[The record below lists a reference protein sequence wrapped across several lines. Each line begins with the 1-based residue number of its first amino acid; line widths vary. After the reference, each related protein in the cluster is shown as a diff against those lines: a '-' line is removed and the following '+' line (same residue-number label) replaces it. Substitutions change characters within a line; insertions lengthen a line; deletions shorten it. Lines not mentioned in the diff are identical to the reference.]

1 MEDNKSSYDH
11 KLAEVVTESEPDH
24 GPGLLAAEPNLGSA
38 MRLYLFVFIMLLVL
52 GSILQALHFEAGM
65 FLTQWGIILPP
76 AFWYWRRYNVNRAS
90 FARLHP
96 LRLRFLPAVIILAAS
111 FWLLNMVIAAGLML
125 GLMELGYQPLES
137 IPPPD
142 SLGQYIIYILLI
154 AVSAGI
160 CEEMLFRG
168 TILPS
173 MEGEGIIPAIVF
185 SSFLFALYHISF
197 TNLIS
202 TFMLGVVIAVVVIK
216 TGSLWGGVVYHMLN
230 NFIAVTYLYA
240 AGAIEETAELE
251 TVEYWPLLLLLVP
264 ALIGAYAGLRMLHR
278 QSACKPLLE
287 GVKRWLPKNWF
298 GWPLLI
304 GIILFLLMAMLEL
317 AIGFGWFDIL

>member
-1 MEDNKSSYDH
+1 MEDNKNYHDH
-11 KLAEVVTESEPDH
+11 QVAEVIREGEPDR
-24 GPGLLAAEPNLGSA
+24 GSGRLSAEPNLNSA
-38 MRLYLFVFIMLLVL
+38 MRLYLFVFILLLVL
-52 GSILQALHFEAGM
+52 GSILQILHFEVGM
-65 FLTQWGIILPP
+65 FLTQWVIILPP
-76 AFWYWRRYNVNRAS
+76 ALWYWRRHNVDRVS

-96 LRLRFLPAVIILAAS
+96 LQLRFLPAVVILAAS

-125 GLMELGYQPLES
+125 GMMELGYQPLES

-142 SLGQYIIYILLI
+142 TLGQYIIYILVI

-202 TFMLGVVIAVVVIK
+202 TFMLGAVIAVVVIK
-216 TGSLWGGVVYHMLN
+216 TGSLWGGVIYHMLN
-230 NFIAVTYLYA
+230 NFVAVTYLYA
-240 AGAIEETAELE
+240 AGGIEKTAELE
-251 TVEYWPLLLLLVP
+251 TVEHWPLLLLLLP
-264 ALIGAYAGLRMLHR
+264 ALVGVYAGLRMLHR
-278 QSACKPLLE
+278 EADREPLLN
-287 GVKRWLPKNWF
+287 GVRRWLPKNWF

-317 AIGFGWFDIL
+317 AIGFGWFNIL